1 MTTTTTTSYS
11 NFTPSSKARFH
22 RDTARLLRRVAT
34 ELGLSKGEYD
44 LRSNKGGVAVLG
56 EVTLHSDTLYLQ
68 VGCSFGEPVVL
79 YRSCEG
85 RKDYHGGANR
95 YVPYARFVSDLP
107 ACIEAF
113 RAVL

>member
-1 MTTTTTTSYS
+1 MSYS
-11 NFTPSSKARFH
+11 NFTPVTKARFH
-22 RDTARLLRRVAT
+22 KDTARLLRRVAT

-56 EVTLHSDTLYLQ
+56 EVTLHSDALYLQ

-79 YRSCEG
+79 YRSCAG

-95 YVPYARFVSDLP
+95 YVPFELLTTDLGTCVARFRQ
-107 ACIEAF
+107 AAK
-113 RAVL
+113 